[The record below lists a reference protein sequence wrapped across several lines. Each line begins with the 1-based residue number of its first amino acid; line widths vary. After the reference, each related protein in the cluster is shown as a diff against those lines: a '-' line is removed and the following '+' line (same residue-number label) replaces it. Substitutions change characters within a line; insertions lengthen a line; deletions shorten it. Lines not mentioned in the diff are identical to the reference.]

1 MTYLLL
7 TVAAILPALLLVWFF
22 HARDTFPEPPR
33 VLWTTF
39 ALGCLSVIPAVL
51 LGVSLEP
58 LLVSRHA
65 LTVAAFE
72 SFVIAALCEEACK
85 LAVLLGYSFRQVA
98 FDEEM
103 DGIVYGA
110 TAALGFAALENIM
123 YVLDGGFGLALL
135 RGALSVPGHATY
147 GAVMGYYVGC
157 ARVDRERRWSLVARG
172 LVAAIAL
179 HGLYDFP
186 LMLVGAEA
194 VAGQP
199 GPPPEAVDPA
209 VEGLLALVWLVTVI
223 GGWAWTLRLVKRVR
237 RRQVLMARA
246 GGQAGIASAVVAHTP
261 DIVSPDSAATV
272 FAPDVATM
280 PLATSSGLPGVPAAP
295 LTPSAVAPG
304 GWRLVA
310 AWCAVIGG
318 GTVATL
324 AFLFSA
330 LAAVSAAS
338 GDVPRENVLYL
349 ALGVVI
355 IAIVPGLA
363 GVGVFAV
370 GMMHLNRRTR
380 EIAAAQRQGQAA
392 GAATAPASDLV
403 THAPQA
409 PIA

>member
-72 SFVIAALCEEACK
+72 AFVIAALCEEACK
-85 LAVLLGYSFRQVA
+85 LAVLLGYSFRQTA

-209 VEGLLALVWLVTVI
+209 VEGLLALVWLVTVV
-223 GGWAWTLRLVKRVR
+223 GGWAWTLRIVKRVR
-237 RRQVLMARA
+237 SRQVTMARA
-246 GGQAGIASAVVAHTP
+246 SAEA
-261 DIVSPDSAATV
+261 
-272 FAPDVATM
+272 VAT
-280 PLATSSGLPGVPAAP
+280 PEPVELRPTFAGSPAPAPAAP
-295 LTPSAVAPG
+295 APVPPG
-304 GWRLVA
+304 GWRLFA

-349 ALGVVI
+349 AVGVAI
-355 IAIVPGLA
+355 IAVVPGLA

-380 EIAAAQRQGQAA
+380 EIATGQRQVPGH
-392 GAATAPASDLV
+392 GGEPAPAPDLV
-403 THAPQA
+403 THT
-409 PIA
+409 